1 MPLHKRLL
9 VGDVRPRSNPLAPEA
24 EPPVD
29 LTSGKLHA
37 ASFLSDAWEGARPPL
52 FFYGRAQSAPLA
64 DFSAG
69 MGFVVDVFHALGAD
83 VGVDL
88 GRAEIL
94 VAQQFLHAA
103 QVGAVVKQ
111 MGRERM
117 A

>member
-1 MPLHKRLL
+1 M
-9 VGDVRPRSNPLAPEA
+9 GGGAAPS
-24 EPPVD
+24 
-29 LTSGKLHA
+29 L
-37 ASFLSDAWEGARPPL
+37 
-52 FFYGRAQSAPLA
+52 FYGRAQSVPLA